1 MLLRASSNA
10 SGQDVDL
17 TSTVGK
23 ASADG
28 VHHGDLL
35 LQYAERA
42 NRDPS
47 ATFNLI
53 DEMLLA
59 VGPNGLVEAAATIA
73 IFNGL
78 VRSADAIGIPLDD
91 VMMSSTADHR
101 EALGINKYTGA
112 SQSKATET

>member
-10 SGQDVDL
+10 SGRDVDL
-17 TSTVGK
+17 TSTIGK
-23 ASADG
+23 ASAAG

-35 LQYAERA
+35 LQYAEMA

-47 ATFNLI
+47 AALDLTS
-53 DEMLLA
+53 EMLVA
-59 VGPNGLVEAAATIA
+59 VGPDGLVEAAATIA

-78 VRSADAIGIPLDD
+78 VRSADAIGIPLDE
-91 VMMSSTADHR
+91 VMMTSTAEHR

-112 SQSKATET
+112 SQSRAREA